1 MSVLTLKFVLNG
13 GADVRR
19 LRLNPAALTFAE
31 LTRAARDAAPGAV
44 ALSFRDDEDDTIAI
58 KNDADWR
65 EALRVAHDQGR
76 KSLKVFLTP
85 TEATPTTPAVAAP
98 TPTPD
103 AGAAAAHA
111 SIYPTIPAAATPAP
125 PTNTPAPTAQVP
137 APVERLA
144 KNAFR
149 FTTSMIFMAIFAPIA
164 ISLLFG
170 FIRSLFGVVGCAT
183 CAFFKLI
190 PLLMLGFA
198 FRKMSRVFSGHSA
211 CARGS
216 AGNGACGANS
226 MPCMM
231 WNRRRMKSGR
241 CGRFRWNW
249 AGDAENSSGGG
260 RDAENSS
267 AGAAAAAPVN
277 PWARFSA
284 PAAAAAAAPAAAAP
298 AAAAPAAAA
307 PAATAPSSSTP
318 EISADSIKHIIAM
331 GFDEADARAA
341 IAARGSV
348 MGALDAL
355 LGRVQ

>member
-31 LTRAARDAAPGAV
+31 LTRAARDAAPGAG
-44 ALSFRDDEDDTIAI
+44 AGARSCRADEDDTIAN

-76 KSLKVFLTP
+76 KSLKVFLIP

-103 AGAAAAHA
+103 AGAAAARA

-249 AGDAENSSGGG
+249 AGDAEH
-260 RDAENSS
+260 SS
-267 AGAAAAAPVN
+267 AGPAAAAPVN
-277 PWARFSA
+277 PWARFSVPA
-284 PAAAAAAAPAAAAP
+284 AAAAAAAAAAPAAAAP

-318 EISADSIKHIIAM
+318 EISADSIKHIVAM

>member
-1 MSVLTLKFVLNG
+1 
-13 GADVRR
+13 
-19 LRLNPAALTFAE
+19 
-31 LTRAARDAAPGAV
+31 
-44 ALSFRDDEDDTIAI
+44 
-58 KNDADWR
+58 
-65 EALRVAHDQGR
+65 
-76 KSLKVFLTP
+76 
-85 TEATPTTPAVAAP
+85 
-98 TPTPD
+98 
-103 AGAAAAHA
+103 
-111 SIYPTIPAAATPAP
+111 
-125 PTNTPAPTAQVP
+125 
-137 APVERLA
+137 
-144 KNAFR
+144 
-149 FTTSMIFMAIFAPIA
+149 
-164 ISLLFG
+164 
-170 FIRSLFGVVGCAT
+170 
-183 CAFFKLI
+183 
-190 PLLMLGFA
+190 
-198 FRKMSRVFSGHSA
+198 
-211 CARGS
+211 
-216 AGNGACGANS
+216 
-226 MPCMM
+226 MM

-284 PAAAAAAAPAAAAP
+284 P
-298 AAAAPAAAA
+298 AAAPAAAA